1 MLEGQDEIIRSEDA
15 QPELASVEDA
25 AQSAAEE
32 IVSSELTHYWQGFAT
47 DLCHLADWLPVRVF
61 GLGLALVGHF
71 SRASSV
77 LLSYLGD
84 TKTSGMQVFTDI
96 ARAAEPLPED
106 ALNCSDE
113 SCTLV
118 QLAKRNILFF
128 LALVA
133 VLTLGGWL
141 N

>member
-1 MLEGQDEIIRSEDA
+1 M
-15 QPELASVEDA
+15 
-25 AQSAAEE
+25 
-32 IVSSELTHYWQGFAT
+32 
-47 DLCHLADWLPVRVF
+47 F

-71 SRASSV
+71 SRARGV

-84 TKTSGMQVFTDI
+84 STTPALQVYTDI
-96 ARAAEPLPED
+96 ARAAEPLPDD

-118 QLAKRNILFF
+118 QLAKRNVLFF